1 MFKAVWPS
9 LISASWITALLV
21 LSVSA
26 SAPSAGGLV
35 GESGDE
41 TIFALAPAA
50 SAGAWVVVGEST
62 SPSGG
67 ANRDAFV
74 AQVDA
79 GGTVAWRVYLGGSGF
94 DAARGVAVDAAGNIY
109 VAGQTTSNNFP
120 TLNAWDSTRGGVSD
134 AFLAKLSS
142 IGTVIFSTYL
152 GGSDFDAAYA
162 LTLSALGQPVVGG
175 TTFSTDFP
183 LLNPLDASLAGAGGD
198 GFVTTFHV
206 SGTAPVFST
215 LWGGNSD
222 DVVNALALAPTG
234 DLWLAGLTRST
245 NFTTTVGADATLGG
259 ASDAFL
265 TRFTSTG
272 AVGFSTYWGG
282 SGDEA
287 AHALAVNPA
296 GQVALAGYSH
306 SADFPA
312 LHAVQGPSGVWP
324 LAFAARFQADG
335 TPDVSTLLGGLGAT
349 SAQAVQV
356 DEAGRVWLAGHTTAS
371 DFPRNSQPGQLR
383 GAREAFL
390 AGLEPGRLIG
400 AYLLGGS
407 EDDTAYVLMRDLGLP
422 VLAGQTA
429 SADTGWP
436 GALAGHSDGFVA
448 VPTPQAWRTGVSV
461 DDALGNANGYADPGE
476 IITVHTAWASHTP
489 YTLTEVQP
497 FTTTGQVT
505 WLTATAAL
513 TLPAYGAANASS
525 LTVRV
530 EANQPCADPLRLHGF
545 FGSSLVLPLGTP
557 GFDLPATFAASDL
570 PQPIP
575 DAGTLISTLVIT
587 SADQVGDL
595 RVRLSLTH
603 TFAADAD
610 LWLIAP
616 SGDRVELST
625 DNGGSEDNYNAT
637 TFADSAP
644 GSVVTASAP
653 FIGTFRPETPL
664 SALMYQPLSGTWH
677 LQVDDDSPGASGV
690 LLSWELENRAPAPV
704 CLPAGDAAIDGLTA
718 TASIPAAPG
727 QPVTFAASTLTG
739 SNVLYLWDFG
749 TATRLGNPVTHIF
762 ALPGLYTPTVTASNS
777 LSTFTLA
784 VPLTVDFQRLYL
796 PLMRR

>member
-1 MFKAVWPS
+1 MRKFAWLF
-9 LISASWITALLV
+9 LIGANLAWLTALAWAAT
-21 LSVSA
+21 SQA
-26 SAPSAGGLV
+26 STPNSGFWV
-35 GESGDE
+35 GEAGDE
-41 TIFALAPAA
+41 TIFALAPHTP
-50 SAGAWVVVGEST
+50 GRWVVVGEST

-79 GGTVAWRVYLGGSGF
+79 GGTVDWRVYLGGSGF

-142 IGTVIFSTYL
+142 NGTVIFSTYL
-152 GGSDFDAAYA
+152 GGSDFEAAYA
-162 LTLSALGQPVVGG
+162 LTLNALGQPVMGG

-183 LLNPLDASLAGAGGD
+183 LLNPLDASLAGVGGD

-215 LWGGNSD
+215 LWGGSGD

-234 DLWLAGLTRST
+234 DLWLAGLTRSA
-245 NFTTTVGADATLGG
+245 NFATTTGASLAGG
-259 ASDAFL
+259 SDAFFA
-265 TRFTSTG
+265 RFTSAG
-272 AVGFSTYWGG
+272 ELGFSSYWGG
-282 SGDEA
+282 SDDEA

-312 LHAVQGPSGVWP
+312 LHAVQGPSGEWP

-335 TPDVSTLLGGLGAT
+335 TPDFSTLLGGLGAT
-349 SAQAVQV
+349 TAQAVQV
-356 DEAGRVWLAGHTTAS
+356 DEAGRVWLAGYTTAS
-371 DFPRNSQPGQLR
+371 DFPRNGQPGQLQ

-407 EDDTAYVLMRDLGLP
+407 EADTAYALLHRLGVP
-422 VLAGQTA
+422 MLAGQTA
-429 SADTGWP
+429 SADTGWQ
-436 GALAGHSDGFVA
+436 GTLAGPSDGFVA

-461 DDALGNANGYADPGE
+461 DDSLGNANGYADPGE
-476 IITVHTAWASHTP
+476 IITVHTAWASHAP
-489 YTLTEVQP
+489 YTITEIQP

-513 TLPAYGAANASS
+513 TLPAYGAANASP
-525 LTVRV
+525 LTLRV
-530 EANQPCADPLRLHGF
+530 ETSQPCAEPLRLYT
-545 FGSSLVLPLGTP
+545 SLHDPVVLPLGTP
-557 GFDLPATFAASDL
+557 GFDLPATFAATDL

-575 DAGTLISTLVIT
+575 DASTLTATLALT
-587 SADQVGDL
+587 SPMMVGDL
-595 RVRLSLTH
+595 RMRLSLTH
-603 TFAADAD
+603 TFAADVD
-610 LWLIAP
+610 VWLIAP

-637 TFADSAP
+637 TLADSAP

-653 FIGTFRPETPL
+653 FIGVFRPETPL
-664 SALMYQPLSGTWH
+664 SALMYQPLSGTWQ
-677 LQVDDDSPGASGV
+677 LQVTDDSPGATGG
-690 LLSWELENRAPAPV
+690 LLSWELENRAPAPA
-704 CLPAGDAAIDGLTA
+704 CLPAGDVALAGLTA
-718 TASIPAAPG
+718 TASAPATPG
-727 QPVTFAASTLTG
+727 QPVTFAASVITG

-749 TATRLGNPVTHIF
+749 TATRLGNPVTHTF

-784 VPLTVDFQRLYL
+784 VPLAVDFQRLYL
-796 PLMRR
+796 PLIRR

>member
-1 MFKAVWPS
+1 MRKFARPFLIGVNWLVVVMVWAATS
-9 LISASWITALLV
+9 Q
-21 LSVSA
+21 A
-26 SAPSAGGLV
+26 SAPNSGFWV
-35 GESGDE
+35 GEAGDE
-41 TIFALAPAA
+41 TIFALASHTP
-50 SAGAWVVVGEST
+50 GRWVVVGEST
-62 SPSGG
+62 SPAGG

-79 GGTVAWRVYLGGSGF
+79 GGTVHWRVYLGGSGF

-109 VAGQTTSNNFP
+109 VAGQTTSSNFP

-134 AFLAKLSS
+134 AFLAQLSS
-142 IGTVIFSTYL
+142 TGTVLFSTYL
-152 GGSDFDAAYA
+152 GGSDFEAAYA
-162 LTLSALGQPVVGG
+162 LTLNALGQPVVGG

-183 LLNPLDASLAGAGGD
+183 VLNPLDASLTGVGGD
-198 GFVTTFHV
+198 GFVTTFNV

-215 LWGGNSD
+215 LWGGNGD

-245 NFTTTVGADATLGG
+245 NFTTTTGASLAG

-265 TRFTSTG
+265 TRFTSAG
-272 AVGFSTYWGG
+272 ALGFSTYWGG
-282 SGDEA
+282 TGDEA
-287 AHALAVNPA
+287 ALALAVNPA

-312 LHAVQGPSGVWP
+312 IYAVQGSSGVWP

-335 TPDVSTLLGGLGAT
+335 TPEVSTLLGGLGAT
-349 SAQAVQV
+349 SAQAVQM

-371 DFPRNSQPGQLR
+371 DFPRNGQPGQLQ
-383 GAREAFL
+383 GEREVFL
-390 AGLEPGRLIG
+390 SGLEPGRLIG
-400 AYLLGGS
+400 TYLLGGS
-407 EDDTAYVLMRDLGLP
+407 GDDTAYALMRHFNMP

-429 SADTGWP
+429 SADTGWL
-436 GALAGHSDGFVA
+436 GTLAGPSDGFVA
-448 VPTPQAWRTGVSV
+448 VPTPQAWPTGVSV
-461 DDALGNANGYADPGE
+461 DDSRGNANGYADPGE
-476 IITVHTAWASHTP
+476 IITLHTAWASHGP
-489 YTLTEVQP
+489 YTLTEIQP
-497 FTTTGQVT
+497 FTATGQVT

-513 TLPAYGAANASS
+513 TLPAYGAANAAP
-525 LTVRV
+525 LTLRV
-530 EANQPCADPLRLHGF
+530 EANQPCFDPLRLHGF

-575 DAGTLISTLVIT
+575 DAGSLTVTLAIT
-587 SADQVGDL
+587 SPDKVGDL
-595 RVRLSLTH
+595 RVRLALTH
-603 TFAADAD
+603 TFAADVD
-610 LWLIAP
+610 VWLIAP

-653 FIGTFRPETPL
+653 FIGVFRPETPL
-664 SALMYQPLSGTWH
+664 GALMYQPLSGMWQ
-677 LQVDDDSPGASGV
+677 LRVEDDSPGATGG
-690 LLSWELENRAPAPV
+690 LLSWELENRAPAPA

-718 TASIPAAPG
+718 TFSAPAAPG

-739 SNVLYLWDFG
+739 SNVLYQWDFG
-749 TATRLGNPVTHIF
+749 TVTRPGNPVTHTF

-777 LSTFTLA
+777 LGTFTLP

-796 PLMRR
+796 PLIRR